1 MVKLWRVQEE
11 WMCLV
16 LRGTVSANKK
26 KNLENARLVLSL
38 NKEIIIKLQT
48 NIKRKEVLICY
59 SVIHNFEVIGPRM
72 DCVLLWHVCISAQ
85 HTQSYLTS
93 LSSPFDH
100 SPCCKIPLKKG
111 LNDTKLIQSNRNP
124 DTERKVCI
132 WVCLYNVYEEACLFS
147 FLFLHWIIWTPP
159 HLWKAL
165 SWEKSPPSLGIL
177 LA

>member
-111 LNDTKLIQSNRNP
+111 LNDTKLIQSNRAFVGRESPTARRHSTPNISIVRSKRQFY
-124 DTERKVCI
+124 TVWVCI
-132 WVCLYNVYEEACLFS
+132 FQ
-147 FLFLHWIIWTPP
+147 
-159 HLWKAL
+159 
-165 SWEKSPPSLGIL
+165 G
-177 LA
+177 

>member
-38 NKEIIIKLQT
+38 NKEIIKKLQT

-100 SPCCKIPLKKG
+100 SPCCKIPLKK
-111 LNDTKLIQSNRNP
+111 KLKWHKAHPVQSCICGTWVWP
-124 DTERKVCI
+124 TEAPPTTHRTQSIYCQSPTARRHSTPNISIVRSKRQFYTVWVCI
-132 WVCLYNVYEEACLFS
+132 FQ
-147 FLFLHWIIWTPP
+147 
-159 HLWKAL
+159 
-165 SWEKSPPSLGIL
+165 G
-177 LA
+177 

>member
-38 NKEIIIKLQT
+38 YRENILKLQT

-85 HTQSYLTS
+85 HTQSYLAS

-111 LNDTKLIQSNRNP
+111 LNDTKLIQSNRAFVGRESGPQRPHPQPTGRKASTTNLPLP
-124 DTERKVCI
+124 DAIV
-132 WVCLYNVYEEACLFS
+132 
-147 FLFLHWIIWTPP
+147 HP
-159 HLWKAL
+159 
-165 SWEKSPPSLGIL
+165 IL
-177 LA
+177 A